1 MVETLLKK
9 VSASLNREK
18 IPYMVIGGQAVL
30 VYGSARLTRDIDIT
44 LGVDTEAYKTVLAL
58 SKKLGLR
65 ILPRDAK
72 VFVEETRVL
81 PTEDPVS
88 KFRVDFIFSNTPY
101 ERQAIQRARR
111 ISLKGSVVRF
121 ASLEDLIIHK
131 VFAGRPIDLED
142 VRVLMLRHR
151 GKVDLRYIRRW
162 LRMFAKLT
170 EKRNLFKD
178 FNRLL

>member
-9 VSASLNREK
+9 IASALNRRK
-18 IPYMVIGGQAVL
+18 IPYMIIGGQAVL

-44 LGVDTEAYKTVLAL
+44 LGVDTEAYESVLTL
-58 SKKLGLR
+58 SRKLGLR
-65 ILPRDAK
+65 TLPKEAK

-101 ERQAIQRARR
+101 ERQAIQRAKRV
-111 ISLKGSVVRF
+111 SLKGSVICF
-121 ASLEDLIIHK
+121 ASLEDLIVHK

-142 VRVLMLRHR
+142 VRTLALRHR
-151 GKVDLRYIRRW
+151 GNIDVRYVRRW
-162 LRMFAKLT
+162 LGMFAELA
-170 EKRNLFKD
+170 EGRDLLED